1 MHHSVCI
8 VQRADGIATVGLE
21 TRLDHRWID
30 LRTPANQGIF
40 RIESMVGVL
49 FRNHL
54 VERGFIELHSSKLLG
69 GAEVFTLNYFELQAC
84 LAMSP
89 QLQKHQACA

>member
-1 MHHSVCI
+1 M
-8 VQRADGIATVGLE
+8 ATVGLE

-54 VERGFIELHSSKLLG
+54 VERGFIELHSPKLLGGASEG
-69 GAEVFTLNYFELQAC
+69 GAEVFTLNYFEQQAC